1 MRISPDDVVF
11 FEYGFVKL
19 NLTIVTTWVLM
30 GIMVIGSL
38 VVSRKIKAGTK
49 VTRWQSVLEM
59 IVTSIKQQIEEV
71 GLQRAQRYLAFL
83 GTLFLFLLISN
94 LLTILPIYEPPTS
107 SLSTTAALAISV
119 FFAVPFFNITEH
131 GILNYLKSYVKPLPI
146 MLPFHIISEFSRTLA
161 LAVRLFGNMMSGVMI
176 IGILLTITPLI
187 FPIVMTAFGL
197 LTGSGRSESGTLPL
211 SVLVEPRPWCPA
223 LSGHVPSLDAFGTGF
238 LVLPEHGVAAP
249 GAVGSRRNPAARNQ
263 ALHQDEPLHP
273 GCHLPA
279 DVGVPGTGPPAH
291 PAAGGQPADDRG
303 RARRALDSHVSDP
316 PPHRHDHGPPLENQG
331 SHPLQRLR
339 GVVRGSGAVGSQ
351 RHQHT
356 V

>member
-19 NLTIVTTWVLM
+19 NLTIVTTWILM
-30 GIMVIGSL
+30 AFMAIGSVL
-38 VVSRKIKAGTK
+38 ITRKLKSRVK

-59 IVTSIKQQIEEV
+59 IVTGIKQQIEEV
-71 GLQRAQRYLAFL
+71 GLQKAERYLAFL
-83 GTLFLFLLISN
+83 GTLFLFLLLSN

-119 FFAVPFFNITEH
+119 FFAVPFFNISEH

-197 LTGSGRSESGTLPL
+197 LTGSVQAYIFTILASVFIAAAAQESGKET
-211 SVLVEPRPWCPA
+211 E
-223 LSGHVPSLDAFGTGF
+223 T
-238 LVLPEHGVAAP
+238 
-249 GAVGSRRNPAARNQ
+249 
-263 ALHQDEPLHP
+263 
-273 GCHLPA
+273 
-279 DVGVPGTGPPAH
+279 
-291 PAAGGQPADDRG
+291 
-303 RARRALDSHVSDP
+303 
-316 PPHRHDHGPPLENQG
+316 
-331 SHPLQRLR
+331 
-339 GVVRGSGAVGSQ
+339 
-351 RHQHT
+351 
-356 V
+356 

>member
-197 LTGSGRSESGTLPL
+197 LTGSVQAYIYIYHSCIGFYCSCR
-211 SVLVEPRPWCPA
+211 
-223 LSGHVPSLDAFGTGF
+223 TGI
-238 LVLPEHGVAAP
+238 G
-249 GAVGSRRNPAARNQ
+249 
-263 ALHQDEPLHP
+263 
-273 GCHLPA
+273 
-279 DVGVPGTGPPAH
+279 
-291 PAAGGQPADDRG
+291 
-303 RARRALDSHVSDP
+303 
-316 PPHRHDHGPPLENQG
+316 
-331 SHPLQRLR
+331 
-339 GVVRGSGAVGSQ
+339 
-351 RHQHT
+351 
-356 V
+356 